1 MAQDLDFINAK
12 TLKGISS
19 KTIIVDAI
27 FGIGGRI
34 DLGNELEEILSD
46 CNRFESKITPRQ
58 DINNYNNN
66 RSGRDIV
73 NSTKVIMKKGG
84 N

>member
-1 MAQDLDFINAK
+1 M
-12 TLKGISS
+12 GI
-19 KTIIVDAI
+19 KVIKAI
-27 FGIGGRI
+27 KIK
-34 DLGNELEEILSD
+34 EE
-46 CNRFESKITPRQ
+46 Q